1 MKKVLFTATVDSH
14 ILHFHIPYLKLFK
27 DNGYEVHVA
36 TNGNEEIPYCDVKH
50 VVSFERSPFKINNL
64 KAIKQLKK
72 IIDEEKFDIIHCH
85 TPMGS
90 VVTRIAAMKARK
102 NGTRVIYTAHGFH
115 FFREAPKKNWLI
127 YYPIEKLLSRVTDDL
142 ILINSEDYNLA
153 KKKFHA
159 IRTHL
164 VAGVGVAPNKFSF
177 DFSEEEKQELRKS
190 IGLKETDVVMI
201 YPAELSK
208 RKNQGMLIE
217 VMKKLIKENESF
229 KLLLPGLDSFN
240 GKYQEM
246 VKEYKLENNI
256 KFLGYRQDIPKLFK
270 ISDVSVSSAVQEGLP
285 VNLLEAMQVGMPIV
299 ATNCRG
305 NRDLIEEGKNG
316 YIVKIND
323 IDAMTDRILK
333 IYKEKDKRHYVDAN
347 KRIIKKYDLKSV
359 LNKIEDIYKIKK
371 EQIRVLHVLR
381 VMEMGG
387 AQALI
392 MNLYRNI
399 DREKVQFDFL
409 VSDKD
414 YFDEEILKL
423 GGRIFYIPYLTKKG
437 QLNYEHNIIKFLKEH
452 NEYKIVHSHIDQVTG
467 IIMQAARKA
476 NVPVRI
482 AHSHNTKNTNGFIG
496 KIYKNYLQ
504 NKINKNATNLFG
516 CSEEACKWLFKERA
530 NEAKILNN
538 GIDIEKFKYSI
549 EKREKVR
556 KELNI
561 SEGTMVVGHIGA
573 FRKQKNHEGLINIYN
588 EYLKTNSNS
597 RLLLCGDG
605 DLKTAIEKKV
615 TNLGIENNVKFLGIR
630 NDTDALYSAFDIF
643 LFPSLYEGLSVA
655 LIEAQ
660 TSGVKILAS
669 DTIDKKTKLTD
680 NIEFISLENKNWNKY
695 FVPNENRCYNKNI
708 DIYDI
713 RKIANRY
720 QEYMEELNAK

>member
-27 DNGYEVHVA
+27 DNEYEVHVA

-50 VVSFERSPFKINNL
+50 VVSVERSPFKINNL

-115 FFREAPKKNWLI
+115 FFKGAPMINWMI

-142 ILINSEDYNLA
+142 ILINNEDYNLA
-153 KKKFHA
+153 KKKLHA
-159 IRTHL
+159 TRIHL
-164 VAGVGVAPNKFSF
+164 VHGVGVDSNRFNF
-177 DFSEEEKQELRKS
+177 EFSEKEKQELRKS
-190 IGLKETDVVMI
+190 IGLQKDDFVMI
-201 YPAELSK
+201 YPAELTK

-217 VMKKLIKENESF
+217 VMKKLIKENQSF
-229 KLLLPGLDSFN
+229 KLLLPGMDSFN

-246 VKEYKLENNI
+246 VKDYKLENNI
-256 KFLGYRQDIPKLFK
+256 KFLGYRQDIPKLLK
-270 ISDVSVSSAVQEGLP
+270 ISDLSVSSAIQEGLP
-285 VNLLEAMQVGMPIV
+285 VNLLEAMQVGIPIV

-305 NRDLIEEGKNG
+305 NRDLVKNGKNG
-316 YIVKIND
+316 YIIEIND
-323 IDAMTDRILK
+323 VDSMAEKILE
-333 IYKEKDKRHYVDAN
+333 IYKEKNRNHYSNEN
-347 KRIIKKYDLKSV
+347 KRIINEYILERV
-359 LNKIEDIYKIKK
+359 LENIEDIYKIKQ
-371 EQIRVLHVLR
+371 EPIRILHVLR
-381 VMEMGG
+381 AMEMGG
-387 AQALI
+387 AQTLI

-409 VSDKD
+409 LSDND

-423 GGRIFYIPYLTKKG
+423 GGKVFYIPYLTKKG

-467 IIMQAARKA
+467 IVMQAARKA

-538 GIDIEKFKYSI
+538 GIDIEKFKYST

-561 SEGTMVVGHIGA
+561 SEGTIVVGHIGA

-597 RLLLCGDG
+597 CLLLCGDG
-605 DLKTAIEKKV
+605 DLKCDIEKKV
-615 TNLGIENNVKFLGIR
+615 RNLGIGDKVKFLGIR
-630 NDTDALYSAFDIF
+630 SDTDALYSAFDIF

-660 TSGVKILAS
+660 ASGVKILAS
-669 DTIDKKTKLTD
+669 DTIDKKTELTN

-695 FVPNENRCYNKNI
+695 FVPNENRCYNKNV

-713 RKIANRY
+713 KKIANKY
-720 QEYMEELNAK
+720 QEYMEELNEK

>member
-14 ILHFHIPYLKLFK
+14 IKQFHLPYLKWFK
-27 DNGYEVHVA
+27 EQGYEVCVA
-36 TNGNEEIPYCDVKH
+36 TNGKEEIPYCDKKYTI
-50 VVSFERSPFKINNL
+50 SFERNPIKINNL
-64 KAIKQLKK
+64 RAIRQLKK
-72 IIDEEKFDIIHCH
+72 VIEKEKFDIIHCH

-115 FFREAPKKNWLI
+115 FFKGAPLINWII
-127 YYPIEKLLSRVTDDL
+127 YYPIEKILSRITDDL

-159 IRTHL
+159 SRTHL
-164 VAGVGVAPNKFSF
+164 VSGVGVDPNKFNF
-177 DFSEEEKQELRKS
+177 DFSKEEKKELRKS
-190 IGLKETDVVMI
+190 LGLKEKDFVMI

-217 VMKKLIKENESF
+217 VMKKLIKENKSF

-246 VKEYKLENNI
+246 VKEYKIENNI
-256 KFLGYRQDIPKLFK
+256 KFLGYRQDIPKLLK
-270 ISDVSVSSAVQEGLP
+270 ISDLSVSSALQEGLP

-305 NRDLIEEGKNG
+305 NRDLVEDGKNG
-316 YIVKIND
+316 YIIKIND
-323 IDAMTDRILK
+323 VDSMTEKILK
-333 IYKEKDKRHYVDAN
+333 IYKEKNKEHYSNEN
-347 KRIIKKYDLKSV
+347 KRIINEYILESV
-359 LNKIEDIYKIKK
+359 LEKIEDIYKIKQ

-409 VSDKD
+409 VSDKE

-561 SEGTMVVGHIGA
+561 SESTMVVGHIGA
-573 FRKQKNHEGLINIYN
+573 FRKQKNHECLINIYN

-597 RLLLCGDG
+597 CLLLCGEG
-605 DLKTAIEKKV
+605 DLKTVMEKKV
-615 TNLGIENNVKFLGIR
+615 INLGIENNVKFLGIR
-630 NDTDALYSAFDIF
+630 NDIDALYSAFDIF

-660 TSGVKILAS
+660 ASGVKILAS
-669 DTIDKKTKLTD
+669 DTIDKKTKLTN

-695 FVPNENRCYNKNI
+695 FVPNENRNYNKNI